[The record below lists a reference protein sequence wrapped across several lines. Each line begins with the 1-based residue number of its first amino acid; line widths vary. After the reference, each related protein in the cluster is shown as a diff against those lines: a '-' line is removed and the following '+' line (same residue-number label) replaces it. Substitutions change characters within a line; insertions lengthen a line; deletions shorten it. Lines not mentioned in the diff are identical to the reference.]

1 MSDVSL
7 LVQQFL
13 EWSNGFVEAWGY
25 LGVFV
30 ISLIGNASIIFP
42 IPSFIVVFTFASV
55 LNPWLLGLAAGAGAT
70 IGELTGYGL
79 GRGGR
84 KVLEERYG
92 KWFTKVEEW
101 AQGRGVFPVVIVFA
115 ATPLPSDI
123 MGAFCGMIR
132 YEMRRFLL
140 ASFIGKSIMHLAI
153 AWAGFFG
160 MRYILSFFTTGGFLM
175 T

>member
-1 MSDVSL
+1 MFNLESVA
-7 LVQQFL
+7 QQFM
-13 EWSNGFVEAWGY
+13 EWANGFVETWGY

-30 ISLIGNASIIFP
+30 ISLVGNASIILP

-55 LNPWLLGLAAGAGAT
+55 LNPWLLGLVAGAGAT

-84 KVLEERYG
+84 EVLEKRYG
-92 KWFTKVEEW
+92 KWFKKAEKW
-101 AQGRGVFPVVIVFA
+101 AQDKGVFPIVILFA

-123 MGAFCGMIR
+123 MGAFCGMIEYDVR
-132 YEMRRFLL
+132 KFLL
-140 ASFIGKSIMHLAI
+140 ASFIGKTILHLII

-160 MRYILSFFTTGGFLM
+160 MRYVLSFFVTGGFLM